1 MTQDQSE
8 GALSRPLTSHER
20 FLEATSTL
28 HAALR
33 AALHI
38 TGHHDLLTAADAFAD
53 AVVRH
58 SGGTPAGDVRDEA
71 LIGVLRDYAD
81 GLEAQARRLARDLA
95 ETPEAEMLKL
105 STPDQSP
112 TPRRARAGSTSPP
125 VIPPDAWV
133 RLRRPFRFDEVEL
146 IDLRTAAGAGR
157 GTATPVAT
165 TDALLA
171 RLDAVVGPGAWS
183 VRFDPLGGDHAVTA
197 KATVTIDGH
206 DADATRDG
214 FGQGPSLQA
223 ALEPLSAPRSA
234 SSASD
239 AASTA
244 KRPSPWTSTKPA
256 PSSTPTH
263 SGKRWSR
270 PCRRP
275 RAGPQTCSVRE
286 ARLATL
292 DVGANHE
299 IRKKTASI
307 PRPSFFRSAY
317 QLSD

>member
-1 MTQDQSE
+1 MPQDQPE
-8 GALSRPLTSHER
+8 GALPRPLPSHER

-197 KATVTIDGH
+197 KATVTIAGH

-223 ALEPLSAPRSA
+223 ACGAALRTALRLFGIGRGLHGEATVAVDIDEAGTILNA
-234 SSASD
+234 D
-239 AASTA
+239 ALREAMVA
-244 KRPSPWTSTKPA
+244 AGVVVPEQDPKPA
-256 PSSTPTH
+256 
-263 SGKRWSR
+263 R
-270 PCRRP
+270 
-275 RAGPQTCSVRE
+275 
-286 ARLATL
+286 
-292 DVGANHE
+292 
-299 IRKKTASI
+299 
-307 PRPSFFRSAY
+307 
-317 QLSD
+317 